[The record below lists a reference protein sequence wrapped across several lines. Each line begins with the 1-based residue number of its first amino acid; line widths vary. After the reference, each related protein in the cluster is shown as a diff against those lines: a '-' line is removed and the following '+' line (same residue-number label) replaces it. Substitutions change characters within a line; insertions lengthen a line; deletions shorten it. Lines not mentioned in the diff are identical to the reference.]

1 MAIPIAEPF
10 RRGGGL
16 VPWAAVAAWT
26 ALWAWLQS
34 NPGGLSW
41 HFFVS
46 GSHLLFNSAGLNL
59 YAEHPELQIG
69 PLAFLVAAPLTL
81 LGGAAQPAALILM
94 TAAGPLCLAW
104 IAPLVPDSQRSLR
117 VFLAALLLMPAWT
130 VLSVRFGHLDDVV
143 ALVLVVGAL
152 RAVAANRAALAGLA
166 LGAAVAAK
174 PWAVGF
180 IPLLLVLDAQR
191 LAAAGSALAGVIAAW
206 APFMIANPGTLAAL
220 RPPVGVAPSSGL
232 HALGYRGDLIPAWD
246 RVGQFVL
253 APVAALAPVLRGRW
267 PGLFLVAVAIRL
279 AMDPKDNP
287 YYIGGAALAAVI
299 FDLLA
304 TRWTIPWATLLT
316 VVFLWQPWAIDYA
329 HRLETSTG
337 VSLWWFQNPGII
349 GVVHLGW
356 SVAMIALVL
365 VMPSAEAAPAG
376 QTRSPSPSSPA
387 SSSSHR
393 ASRPSSGPSA
403 PVARSSRSRPSGPL
417 RRG

>member
-1 MAIPIAEPF
+1 MAIALAKQF
-10 RRGGGL
+10 RTWRGL
-16 VPWAAVAAWT
+16 IPWAGVAAWT

-34 NPGGLSW
+34 NPSGLSW
-41 HFFVS
+41 HFFAS
-46 GSHLLFNSAGLNL
+46 GSHLLFDGAGLNL

-69 PLAFLVAAPLTL
+69 PLAFLVATPLTY
-81 LGGAAQPAALILM
+81 LGDAAQPVALILM

-104 IAPLVPDSQRSLR
+104 IAPLVPGRQRHLR
-117 VFLAALLLMPAWT
+117 VFLAAIVLVPAWT
-130 VLSVRFGHLDDVV
+130 VLSVRFGHLDDVI
-143 ALVLVVGAL
+143 ALVLAVGAL

-174 PWAVGF
+174 PWALGF
-180 IPLLLVLDAQR
+180 IPVLLVLDKQR
-191 LAAAGSALAGVIAAW
+191 LVAAGTALAGVIAAW
-206 APFMIANPGTLAAL
+206 APFMIANPATVAAL

-253 APVAALAPVLRGRW
+253 APVAALVPVLRGRW
-267 PGLFLVAVAIRL
+267 PGVFLVAVAVRL

-304 TRWTIPWATLLT
+304 TRRTIPWATLVT
-316 VVFLWQPWAIDYA
+316 VLLLWQPWAIDYA
-329 HRLETSTG
+329 HRLTTSTG
-337 VSLWWFQNPGII
+337 LSLWWFQNPGII

-365 VMPSAEAAPAG
+365 VAPQGHATLRFRLKRSSG
-376 QTRSPSPSSPA
+376 AWRVSPARSPSP
-387 SSSSHR
+387 
-393 ASRPSSGPSA
+393 
-403 PVARSSRSRPSGPL
+403 
-417 RRG
+417 

>member
-1 MAIPIAEPF
+1 MAMAIAKQF
-10 RRGGGL
+10 RAWRGL
-16 VPWAAVAAWT
+16 VPWAGVAAWT

-34 NPGGLSW
+34 NPSGLSW
-41 HFFVS
+41 HFFAS
-46 GSHLLFNSAGLNL
+46 GSHLLFDGAGLNL

-69 PLAFLVAAPLTL
+69 PLAFLVATPLTY
-81 LGGAAQPAALILM
+81 LGDAAQPVALILM

-104 IAPLVPDSQRSLR
+104 IAPLVLGRQRHLR
-117 VFLAALLLMPAWT
+117 VFLAAIVLVPAWT
-130 VLSVRFGHLDDVV
+130 VLSVRFGHLDDVI
-143 ALVLVVGAL
+143 ALVLAVGAL

-174 PWAVGF
+174 PWALGF
-180 IPLLLVLDAQR
+180 IPVLLVLDKQR
-191 LAAAGSALAGVIAAW
+191 LVAAGTALAGVIAAW
-206 APFMIANPGTLAAL
+206 APFMIANPATAAAL

-253 APVAALAPVLRGRW
+253 APVAALVPVLRGRW
-267 PGLFLVAVAIRL
+267 PGVFLVAVAVRL

-304 TRWTIPWATLLT
+304 TRSTIPWATLVT
-316 VVFLWQPWAIDYA
+316 VLLLWQPWAIDYA
-329 HRLETSTG
+329 HRLTTSTG
-337 VSLWWFQNPGII
+337 LSLWWFQNPGII

-365 VMPSAEAAPAG
+365 VAPQRHASLRFRLKRSSG
-376 QTRSPSPSSPA
+376 AWRVSPARSPSP
-387 SSSSHR
+387 
-393 ASRPSSGPSA
+393 
-403 PVARSSRSRPSGPL
+403 
-417 RRG
+417 

>member
-1 MAIPIAEPF
+1 MAIALAKQF
-10 RRGGGL
+10 RTWKGL
-16 VPWAAVAAWT
+16 IPWVGVAAWT

-34 NPGGLSW
+34 NPSGLSW
-41 HFFVS
+41 HFFAS
-46 GSHLLFNSAGLNL
+46 GSHLLFDGAGLNL

-69 PLAFLVAAPLTL
+69 PLAFLVATPLTY
-81 LGGAAQPAALILM
+81 LGDAAQPVALILM

-104 IAPLVPDSQRSLR
+104 IAPLVPGRQRHLR
-117 VFLAALLLMPAWT
+117 VFLAAIVLVPAWT
-130 VLSVRFGHLDDVV
+130 VLSVRFGHLDDVI
-143 ALVLVVGAL
+143 ALVLAVGAL

-174 PWAVGF
+174 PWALGF
-180 IPLLLVLDAQR
+180 IPVLLVLDKQR
-191 LAAAGSALAGVIAAW
+191 LVAAGTALAGVIAAW
-206 APFMIANPGTLAAL
+206 APFMIANPATVAAL

-253 APVAALAPVLRGRW
+253 APVAALVPVLRGRW
-267 PGLFLVAVAIRL
+267 PGVFLVAVAVRL

-304 TRWTIPWATLLT
+304 TRRTIPWATLVT
-316 VVFLWQPWAIDYA
+316 VLLLWQPWAIDYA
-329 HRLETSTG
+329 HRLTTSTG
-337 VSLWWFQNPGII
+337 LSLWWFQNPGII

-365 VMPSAEAAPAG
+365 VAPQRHASLRFRLKRSSG
-376 QTRSPSPSSPA
+376 AWRVSPARSPSP
-387 SSSSHR
+387 
-393 ASRPSSGPSA
+393 
-403 PVARSSRSRPSGPL
+403 
-417 RRG
+417 

>member
-1 MAIPIAEPF
+1 MSAGSSAMAMAIAKQF
-10 RRGGGL
+10 RTWRGL
-16 VPWAAVAAWT
+16 VPWAGVAAWT
-26 ALWAWLQS
+26 AFWAWLQS
-34 NPGGLSW
+34 NPSGLSW

-46 GSHLLFNSAGLNL
+46 GSHLLFNGAGPNL

-69 PLAFLVAAPLTL
+69 PLAFLVAAPLTS
-81 LGGAAQPAALILM
+81 LGDAAQPVALILM
-94 TAAGPLCLAW
+94 TTAGPLCLAW
-104 IAPLVPDSQRSLR
+104 IARLVPDPHRRLR
-117 VFLAALLLMPAWT
+117 VFLAALVLMPAWT

-143 ALVLVVGAL
+143 ALVLAVGAL

-174 PWAVGF
+174 PWALGF
-180 IPLLLVLDAQR
+180 IPLLLVLDRQR
-191 LAAAGSALAGVIAAW
+191 LAAAGSAFAGVIAAW
-206 APFMIANPGTLAAL
+206 APFMIANPATLAAL

-267 PGLFLVAVAIRL
+267 PGLFLVAVAVRL
-279 AMDPKDNP
+279 ALDPKDNP

-304 TRWTIPWATLLT
+304 TRWTIPWATLVT
-316 VVFLWQPWAIDYA
+316 VLLLWQPWATDYA

-337 VSLWWFQNPGII
+337 LSLWWFQNPGII
-349 GVVHLGW
+349 GIVHLGW

-365 VMPSAEAAPAG
+365 VAPQLHASLRFRLKRSSG
-376 QTRSPSPSSPA
+376 AWRVSPARSPSP
-387 SSSSHR
+387 
-393 ASRPSSGPSA
+393 
-403 PVARSSRSRPSGPL
+403 
-417 RRG
+417 

>member
-1 MAIPIAEPF
+1 MAIPIANPF
-10 RRGGGL
+10 RRGAGL

-34 NPGGLSW
+34 NPAGLSW

-46 GSHLLFNSAGLNL
+46 GSQLLFNGAGLNL
-59 YAEHPELQIG
+59 YAQHPELQIG

-81 LGGAAQPAALILM
+81 LGGAAQPVALILM

-104 IAPLVPDSQRSLR
+104 IAPLVPDSQRRLR
-117 VFLAALLLMPAWT
+117 VFLATLVLMPAWT

-143 ALVLVVGAL
+143 ALVLAVGAL

-180 IPLLLVLDAQR
+180 IPLLLVLDRQR

-206 APFMIANPGTLAAL
+206 APFMIANPGTLVAL

-253 APVAALAPVLRGRW
+253 APVAALAPVFRGRW

-304 TRWTIPWATLLT
+304 TRRTIPWATLLT

-337 VSLWWFQNPGII
+337 LSLWWFQNPGII

-376 QTRSPSPSSPA
+376 QTRSPSPSSPS

-393 ASRPSSGPSA
+393 ASRPGSGPSA
-403 PVARSSRSRPSGPL
+403 RAARSSRSRPSGPL
-417 RRG
+417 RRV

>member
-1 MAIPIAEPF
+1 MAMPIAKRF
-10 RRGGGL
+10 RTWRGL
-16 VPWAAVAAWT
+16 VLWAGVAAWT

-34 NPGGLSW
+34 NPSGLSW

-46 GSHLLFNSAGLNL
+46 GSHFLFDGAGLNL

-69 PLAFLVAAPLTL
+69 PLAFLVAGPLTS
-81 LGGAAQPAALILM
+81 LGDAAQPVALILM

-104 IAPLVPDSQRSLR
+104 IAPLVPDRQRHLR
-117 VFLAALLLMPAWT
+117 VFVAAIALMPAWT

-143 ALVLVVGAL
+143 ALVLAVAAL
-152 RAVAANRAALAGLA
+152 RAIAANRAAPAGLA

-174 PWAVGF
+174 PWALGF
-180 IPLLLVLDAQR
+180 IPVLLVLDKQR
-191 LAAAGSALAGVIAAW
+191 LVAAGTALVGLIAAW
-206 APFMIANPGTLAAL
+206 APFMIANRATVAAL

-232 HALGYRGDLIPAWD
+232 YGLGYRGDLIPAWD
-246 RVGQFVL
+246 RAGQFLL

-267 PGLFLVAVAIRL
+267 PGVFLVAVAVRL

-304 TRWTIPWATLLT
+304 TRWTIPWATLVT
-316 VVFLWQPWAIDYA
+316 VLLLWQPWAIDYA

-337 VSLWWFQNPGII
+337 LSLWWFQNPGII
-349 GVVHLGW
+349 GIVHLGW

-365 VMPSAEAAPAG
+365 FAPQRLPSAKFRIKRSSGARRVSLA
-376 QTRSPSPSSPA
+376 RSPSP
-387 SSSSHR
+387 
-393 ASRPSSGPSA
+393 
-403 PVARSSRSRPSGPL
+403 
-417 RRG
+417 